1 MNISSINANGAL
13 QGPGGTDPADFRT
26 RMQQAMAPVAQL
38 FGTTPEQ
45 LMQAVQESGGT
56 LSDYAASKGISQ
68 TDLTAAI
75 KQGLQSN
82 APNGTQLSDTQL
94 TNIADRIENHKPHG
108 HHHHGAPPADPTAG
122 SGVTG
127 DASAIKSDLEKL
139 MADLK
144 AAGAT
149 GAVDPTAT
157 TTDPTDSTSTNSVST
172 NALLD
177 LLSRFDQQL

>member
-1 MNISSINANGAL
+1 MNISPINAYGAL
-13 QGPGGTDPADFRT
+13 QGPGGTDPNDFRT

-38 FGTTPEQ
+38 FGTTPDQ

-56 LSDYAASKGISQ
+56 LADYAASKGISQ

-108 HHHHGAPPADPTAG
+108 HHHGAPSADPTAA
-122 SGVTG
+122 SGATG
-127 DASAIKSDLEKL
+127 DASAIKTDLEKL

-149 GAVDPTAT
+149 GSTDPTAAT
-157 TTDPTDSTSTNSVST
+157 ANSTDPTAPNSVST

-177 LLSRFDQQL
+177 LLSTFDQQL